1 MPVTMRPTGGLPLW
15 LLARLKF
22 LAATAGGPHFGAR
35 SGRPGAMDLIKV
47 EKVVADFAVA
57 GGWR

>member
-1 MPVTMRPTGGLPLW
+1 MPQ
-15 LLARLKF
+15 RLSGNASLRHTAF
-22 LAATAGGPHFGAR
+22 ADALAARAGGPHFGAR

-47 EKVVADFAVA
+47 EKVVADFAVS